1 MRLKSLT
8 YTSLARP
15 ELSTA
20 EVGAI
25 HQTARHLNVLDGVTG
40 LLVYNGREFLQV
52 IEGAESA
59 IDDLMRRLLADPR
72 HSALTVEDE
81 RFIEPREFPQWAMEF
96 VRVDV
101 DLSEERAD
109 ILDRLPASLPDKVRT
124 KLAKLIVGERL

>member
-25 HQTARHLNVLDGVTG
+25 YQTARHLNVLDGVTG

-59 IDDLMRRLLADPR
+59 IDDLLRRLMVDPR
-72 HSALTVEDE
+72 HSALTIEDE
-81 RFIEPREFPQWAMEF
+81 RYIEPREFPQWAMELI
-96 VRVDV
+96 RVNV
-101 DLSEERAD
+101 DPPEARPD
-109 ILDRLPASLPDKVRT
+109 ILDCLPPSLPDKVRT
-124 KLAKLIVGERL
+124 RLSKLIAGEQL